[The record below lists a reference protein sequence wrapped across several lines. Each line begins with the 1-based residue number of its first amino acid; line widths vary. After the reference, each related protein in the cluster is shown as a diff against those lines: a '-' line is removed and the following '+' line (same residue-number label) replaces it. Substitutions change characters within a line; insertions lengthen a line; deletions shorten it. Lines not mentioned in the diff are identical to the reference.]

1 MASLKVVRCVNDR
14 FRVISLRGFPYTQ
27 LDTLRAC
34 EMTNSKITMVFHIC

>member
-14 FRVISLRGFPYTQ
+14 FGVISLRGFPYTQ